1 MEDDLLNI
9 RLRFAQ
15 WQVMPGDIDDEG
27 YAMSPYPDPLDAKF
41 DALSTLYLEEKQLQ
55 LGEYLTR
62 DEGSAR
68 LEKPRYTRFDNIVIY
83 MRRLSKRIRSI
94 ADSSLLRLGLAAA
107 ALGQGG
113 LYYNDFLISL
123 AFLYYAAVRVEVDPA
138 PYFEEAMA
146 GAAPRLK
153 EALCAFLTCDPS
165 SVRRIIRYHEGTG

>member
-113 LYYNDFLISL
+113 
-123 AFLYYAAVRVEVDPA
+123 
-138 PYFEEAMA
+138 
-146 GAAPRLK
+146 
-153 EALCAFLTCDPS
+153 
-165 SVRRIIRYHEGTG
+165 